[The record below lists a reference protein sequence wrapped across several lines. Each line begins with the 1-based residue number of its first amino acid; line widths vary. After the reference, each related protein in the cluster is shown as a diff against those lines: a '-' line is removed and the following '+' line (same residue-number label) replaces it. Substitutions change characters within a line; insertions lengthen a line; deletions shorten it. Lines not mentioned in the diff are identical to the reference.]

1 MKIRRKDAAVR
12 RIAARSMHTNRTRN
26 LFAALAILLTT
37 FMISTVFSI
46 GLSFA
51 ENYQATQVRLNGTTA
66 SIFLNNPSASQT
78 QQIAASDQLEAV
90 GTQISVGSTTQKTRD
105 GKPTNIAL
113 LSYDQTE
120 WERHITPAVGEIHGN
135 YPDASDEIMLSTRA
149 LEQLGIELPR
159 EGMAVPL
166 TYLLHGKTRSDT
178 FRLSGWYTEYKIT
191 QSGGEALVSSSFCN
205 QHALTAEGNGILAVS
220 CKASRQEAVFE
231 TLEQNIPLREVSPF
245 KPLLVPRKKAPP
257 APQSQLP

>member
-135 YPDASDEIMLSTRA
+135 YPDASMKSCSPP
-149 LEQLGIELPR
+149 G
-159 EGMAVPL
+159 
-166 TYLLHGKTRSDT
+166 
-178 FRLSGWYTEYKIT
+178 RLSNWDRIAQRGHGC
-191 QSGGEALVSSSFCN
+191 SPHLS
-205 QHALTAEGNGILAVS
+205 
-220 CKASRQEAVFE
+220 ASW
-231 TLEQNIPLREVSPF
+231 QNPL
-245 KPLLVPRKKAPP
+245 
-257 APQSQLP
+257 

>member
-149 LEQLGIELPR
+149 LEQLGIRNCPERAWLFPSLICF
-159 EGMAVPL
+159 MAKP
-166 TYLLHGKTRSDT
+166 
-178 FRLSGWYTEYKIT
+178 
-191 QSGGEALVSSSFCN
+191 
-205 QHALTAEGNGILAVS
+205 ALT
-220 CKASRQEAVFE
+220 
-231 TLEQNIPLREVSPF
+231 PF
-245 KPLLVPRKKAPP
+245 V
-257 APQSQLP
+257 

>member
-90 GTQISVGSTTQKTRD
+90 GTQIPWGAPHRKPGMEAYEHRSFILRSNGMGAAYHACCWRD
-105 GKPTNIAL
+105 PW
-113 LSYDQTE
+113 Q
-120 WERHITPAVGEIHGN
+120 
-135 YPDASDEIMLSTRA
+135 
-149 LEQLGIELPR
+149 
-159 EGMAVPL
+159 
-166 TYLLHGKTRSDT
+166 
-178 FRLSGWYTEYKIT
+178 LSGRI
-191 QSGGEALVSSSFCN
+191 G
-205 QHALTAEGNGILAVS
+205 
-220 CKASRQEAVFE
+220 
-231 TLEQNIPLREVSPF
+231 
-245 KPLLVPRKKAPP
+245 
-257 APQSQLP
+257 

>member
-105 GKPTNIAL
+105 GKPTKHRSFILRSN
-113 LSYDQTE
+113 
-120 WERHITPAVGEIHGN
+120 
-135 YPDASDEIMLSTRA
+135 
-149 LEQLGIELPR
+149 
-159 EGMAVPL
+159 GMGAAYHACCWRDPWQ
-166 TYLLHGKTRSDT
+166 
-178 FRLSGWYTEYKIT
+178 LSGRI
-191 QSGGEALVSSSFCN
+191 G
-205 QHALTAEGNGILAVS
+205 
-220 CKASRQEAVFE
+220 
-231 TLEQNIPLREVSPF
+231 
-245 KPLLVPRKKAPP
+245 
-257 APQSQLP
+257 

>member
-90 GTQISVGSTTQKTRD
+90 GTQISVGSTTQKPGMESLRTSLFY
-105 GKPTNIAL
+105 PTIKRNGSGISRL
-113 LSYDQTE
+113 LL
-120 WERHITPAVGEIHGN
+120 ER
-135 YPDASDEIMLSTRA
+135 S
-149 LEQLGIELPR
+149 
-159 EGMAVPL
+159 MATIRTHRMKSCSPP
-166 TYLLHGKTRSDT
+166 G
-178 FRLSGWYTEYKIT
+178 RLSNWGSNCPERAWLFPSLICFMAKP
-191 QSGGEALVSSSFCN
+191 
-205 QHALTAEGNGILAVS
+205 ALT
-220 CKASRQEAVFE
+220 
-231 TLEQNIPLREVSPF
+231 PF
-245 KPLLVPRKKAPP
+245 V
-257 APQSQLP
+257 

>member
-78 QQIAASDQLEAV
+78 QQIAASDQHSRLLAPKFPW
-90 GTQISVGSTTQKTRD
+90 GAPHR
-105 GKPTNIAL
+105 KPGMESLRTSL
-113 LSYDQTE
+113 FLSYDQTE

-231 TLEQNIPLREVSPF
+231 TLEQNIPLREG
-245 KPLLVPRKKAPP
+245 
-257 APQSQLP
+257 QSFQASF